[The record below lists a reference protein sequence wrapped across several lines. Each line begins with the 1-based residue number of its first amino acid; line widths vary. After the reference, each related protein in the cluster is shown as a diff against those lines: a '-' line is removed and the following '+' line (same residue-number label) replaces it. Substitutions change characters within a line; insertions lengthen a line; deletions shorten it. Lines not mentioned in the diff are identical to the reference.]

1 MLPALTAFL
10 LLTLQRSLNRA
21 TAPML
26 RQTTRSSQPSPRDVP
41 RSKPIGDHLEVPL
54 LCAVGY
60 SVRPEMEER
69 FRVCEHVRLRARRE
83 GGGGQRCW
91 PKHGRLPIVDSKNTF
106 GAKFW
111 GKCEK
116 QTFLQPNY
124 QLLISANK
132 YIIPLKSNKISL
144 ESIKMSESNC
154 KIAQRSCIYLFILS
168 RYRFLILS
176 GINLTNVSEMY
187 TTFRGCMDEEN
198 TGFQLQAIK
207 KGWILQ
213 SVPFSS

>member
-1 MLPALTAFL
+1 MFRDPSQSETTWRFHYCALWDI
-10 LLTLQRSLNRA
+10 QSVVRWRSASGCVN
-21 TAPML
+21 MCDWE
-26 RQTTRSSQPSPRDVP
+26 QGG
-41 RSKPIGDHLEVPL
+41 K
-54 LCAVGY
+54 
-60 SVRPEMEER
+60 
-69 FRVCEHVRLRARRE
+69 
-83 GGGGQRCW
+83 GGGQRCW

-198 TGFQLQAIK
+198 TSFQLQAIK

-213 SVPFSS
+213 SVPFSSWEIKCNLCWLE